1 MFTVPYK
8 VLGDDLAKLMEAKD
22 FRRRRRVLNEEQRS
36 GAGKNIRVLA
46 RESFFIFCGFKKK
59 RKLLLLSGRLFVSQR
74 DVNRASH
81 QRVTTLVN
89 CIF

>member
-1 MFTVPYK
+1 MRNK
-8 VLGDDLAKLMEAKD
+8 GQARE
-22 FRRRRRVLNEEQRS
+22 
-36 GAGKNIRVLA
+36 KNIRVLA

-59 RKLLLLSGRLFVSQR
+59 RKLLLQSGRLFVSQR

>member
-1 MFTVPYK
+1 MRNK
-8 VLGDDLAKLMEAKD
+8 GQARE
-22 FRRRRRVLNEEQRS
+22 
-36 GAGKNIRVLA
+36 KNIRVLA
-46 RESFFIFCGFKKK
+46 RESFFIFLRVLRKK